1 MTDFISKILTIIL
14 VFLMLVVGPLL
25 IDYKADTMMA
35 RREILNDVEVF
46 IDKVQD
52 TSSITEDDINQLYI
66 KCNSHGLTV
75 DVTIKRLIEALVFN
89 DQAYDADG
97 NLGVAQTNYFAVD
110 SLSALKNINAG
121 DIIQVNVREVT
132 ISRQRRITYAILR
145 IDEPGL
151 DLTLAGVVG

>member
-25 IDYKADTMMA
+25 IDYKADNMMA

-89 DQAYDADG
+89 EQAYDADG